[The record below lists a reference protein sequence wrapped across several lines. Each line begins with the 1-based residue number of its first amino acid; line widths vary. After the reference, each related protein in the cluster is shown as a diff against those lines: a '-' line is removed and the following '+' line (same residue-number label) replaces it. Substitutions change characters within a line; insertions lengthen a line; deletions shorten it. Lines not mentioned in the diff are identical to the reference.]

1 MNCLKKID
9 ATGTSNRKMPE
20 QIRTACTPANIAQVP
35 ELICRQDDD
44 PSTNKSPREIQRET
58 DTRRIGGGG
67 QRSGSGGRMWT
78 GGGG

>member
-1 MNCLKKID
+1 LNCLKKID

-20 QIRTACTPANIAQVP
+20 QIRTARTPANIAQVP

-58 DTRRIGGGG
+58 GIPRSTIRRIAKDDLKLKIF
-67 QRSGSGGRMWT
+67 R
-78 GGGG
+78 